1 MIRAF
6 AAVFSVVGIA
16 ACTLDPMSGT
26 ATAQA
31 EVTASYALTAATQTA
46 ATQTAAT
53 QTAATVLT
61 LEGGLVGV
69 QHIFHFTPFQLR
81 GDLCASPSACQ
92 PVDYLALPGDA
103 FNEAGAD
110 LLAKAVDA
118 LPDRGGPVTLFGHS
132 QGGQVIYAALRR
144 WAADPSTA
152 PDPSRVSW
160 VSIGNPENPY
170 GGVVEKLGLKPA
182 PRLPADTA
190 YQGIEVIRQY
200 DGWADWPSD
209 RSNLLAVANAVVG
222 ALTVHPRYDNV
233 NLDDPNNVRYTPDK
247 PDGTPGNVTYVW
259 VPNPRLPII
268 AGTGPLEP
276 FLDTIL
282 RPIIEAGYD
291 RPGGAG
297 GGSAQAASAAAV
309 TKSASRAMTHLA
321 AKSVSRARAVSS
333 TPAKAIPRA
342 RSGITKNRS

>member
-1 MIRAF
+1 VIRAL
-6 AAVFSVVGIA
+6 AALCSVLGIA
-16 ACTLDPMSGT
+16 AAGAGAPVAG
-26 ATAQA
+26 AAN
-31 EVTASYALTAATQTA
+31 ASVAAA
-46 ATQTAAT
+46 P
-53 QTAATVLT
+53 ATVLT

-69 QHIFHFTPFQLR
+69 QHIFHFTPFQLQ
-81 GDLCASPSACQ
+81 GALCASPNACR

-110 LLAKAVDA
+110 LLEQAVDA

-182 PRLPADTA
+182 PRLPVDTA

-200 DGWADWPSD
+200 DGWADWPTD
-209 RSNLLAVANAVVG
+209 QANLLAVANAVVG

-233 NLDDPNNVRYTPDK
+233 NLDDPKNVRYTPDK

-259 VPNPRLPII
+259 VPNPRLPLI

-276 FLDTIL
+276 ILDKML
-282 RPIIEAGYD
+282 RPIIEAGYH
-291 RPGGAG
+291 RPGVSSVA
-297 GGSAQAASAAAV
+297 SAQAVSATTV
-309 TKSASRAMTHLA
+309 
-321 AKSVSRARAVSS
+321 AKPVSRARAASS
-333 TPAKAIPRA
+333 TTAKAIARA
-342 RSGITKNRS
+342 RPGITKNRS

>member
-1 MIRAF
+1 VIRAV

-16 ACTLDPMSGT
+16 AGALDPIAGT
-26 ATAQA
+26 ATARA
-31 EVTASYALTAATQTA
+31 EVTASYALTAATQSAPT
-46 ATQTAAT
+46 TQSAPAS
-53 QTAATVLT
+53 VLT

-69 QHIFHFTPFQLR
+69 QHIFHFTPFQLQ
-81 GDLCASPSACQ
+81 GALCASPNACQ
-92 PVDYLALPGDA
+92 PVDYLALPGDV
-103 FNEAGAD
+103 FNDWGAD
-110 LLAKAVDA
+110 RLQQAVDT
-118 LPDRGGPVTLFGHS
+118 LPAEGGPVTLFGHS

-144 WAADPSTA
+144 WAAEPSTA

-291 RPGGAG
+291 RPSGAG
-297 GGSAQAASAAAV
+297 GGSVPTVSAAAV

-321 AKSVSRARAVSS
+321 AKSVSRARALSS
-333 TPAKAIPRA
+333 SPAKAIPRA
-342 RSGITKNRS
+342 RSAVTKNRS

>member
-1 MIRAF
+1 MIRAV
-6 AAVFSVVGIA
+6 AAVVSVVGIA
-16 ACTLDPMSGT
+16 AGALDPIVGT

-31 EVTASYALTAATQTA
+31 EVTASYALTAATQTP
-46 ATQTAAT
+46 ATQSAP
-53 QTAATVLT
+53 ATVLT

-69 QHIFHFTPFQLR
+69 QHIFHFTPFQLQ
-81 GDLCASPSACQ
+81 GALCASPNACQ
-92 PVDYLALPGDA
+92 PVDYLALPGDV
-103 FNEAGAD
+103 FNELGAD
-110 LLAKAVDA
+110 RLQQAVDA
-118 LPDRGGPVTLFGHS
+118 LPSGGGPVTLFGHS

-144 WAADPSTA
+144 WAAEPSTA

-222 ALTVHPRYDNV
+222 ALTVHPRYNNV

-276 FLDTIL
+276 FLDSIL

-297 GGSAQAASAAAV
+297 SGSAQAVSAAAV
-309 TKSASRAMTHLA
+309 TKSASRATTHPA

>member
-1 MIRAF
+1 MIRAL
-6 AAVFSVVGIA
+6 AALCSALGIA
-16 ACTLDPMSGT
+16 AGAVAPVAG
-26 ATAQA
+26 A
-31 EVTASYALTAATQTA
+31 VTASVAASP
-46 ATQTAAT
+46 
-53 QTAATVLT
+53 ATVLT

-69 QHIFHFTPFQLR
+69 QHIFHFTPFQLQ
-81 GDLCASPSACQ
+81 GALCASPKACR

-110 LLAKAVDA
+110 LLEQAVDA
-118 LPDRGGPVTLFGHS
+118 LPERGGPVTLFGHS

-160 VSIGNPENPY
+160 VSIGNPENPF
-170 GGVVEKLGLKPA
+170 GGVVEKLGLKPP
-182 PRLPADTA
+182 PRLPVDTA

-200 DGWADWPSD
+200 DGWADWPTD
-209 RSNLLAVANAVVG
+209 RANLLAVANAVVG

-259 VPNPRLPII
+259 VPNPRLPLI

-276 FLDTIL
+276 ILDKML
-282 RPIIEAGYD
+282 RPIIEAGYH
-291 RPGGAG
+291 RPGVSSVT
-297 GGSAQAASAAAV
+297 SAQAVSATTV
-309 TKSASRAMTHLA
+309 
-321 AKSVSRARAVSS
+321 AKPVSRARAASS
-333 TPAKAIPRA
+333 TPTKAIARA
-342 RSGITKNRS
+342 RPGITKNRS